1 MPSTRLS
8 VNKRQAA
15 LILEA
20 RAGLIPE
27 SDWIAE
33 EARARIN
40 RTAQLSRVVVSHAK
54 RLTNGSVGLAVTEIL
69 TDLRHYCDAKGLVFE
84 ELDAVA
90 SENHLDE
97 ASQSHM
103 ADPC

>member
-1 MPSTRLS
+1 MPSMKVL

-15 LILEA
+15 LTLEA

-33 EARARIN
+33 EVRARTN
-40 RTAQLSRVVVSHAK
+40 RTAQVSRVVVSHAK
-54 RLTNGSVGLAVTEIL
+54 RLTNGSVGLAITEIL
-69 TDLRHYCDAKGLVFE
+69 TDLRHYCDAKDLVFE
-84 ELDAVA
+84 ELDAA
-90 SENHLDE
+90 ACENHLDE